1 MGVSSLVI
9 FRATLPRFEY
19 FRPKTLSEALELL
32 NRYSNEAAVLAGGT
46 DLLVDMRVGIKRPK
60 YLIDIKGIKELHI
73 FNYEEGK
80 GLTIGATVTLNEI
93 LENNIVKDKYF
104 VLWDAIRQ
112 MCDAHLRNR
121 ATLVGNIC
129 NASPAADSAPPLLIY
144 HAEVELASKDGMRR
158 VPLKEFFVGVK
169 KTIRK
174 PNELVTKI
182 YIPEPPKNSKGMYF
196 KAVRT
201 SEDLS
206 LVGIAGLAANV
217 EEPSKRVVRLAYA
230 SVAPTPILVEE
241 VEEIFRKDKPVK
253 ELIKEAIEA
262 VKKKVSPITDVRA
275 TREYRLHLIEY
286 GTAYV
291 LNKLLGVM

>member
-182 YIPEPPKNSKGMYF
+182 YIPEPPEGSKSRYLKIG
-196 KAVRT
+196 RT
-201 SEDLS
+201 HEDLAI
-206 LVGIAGLAANV
+206 VGIAGLVANI
-217 EEPSKRVVRLAYA
+217 EEPSKRIVRLAYA
-230 SVAPTPILVEE
+230 SVAPTPIIIDE
-241 VEEIFRKDKPVK
+241 VEDVFKGEGPLDALIDK
-253 ELIKEAIEA
+253 AID
-262 VKKKVSPITDVRA
+262 VVMKKVSPITDVRA
-275 TREYRLHLIEY
+275 TREYRLHLIKY
-286 GTAYV
+286 LTKY
-291 LNKLLGVM
+291 LLKLLFTR